1 VSSKPLIALLF
12 VPASDKAKLE
22 KLGTLPGSG
31 VILDLEDA
39 VARSAKS
46 QARVNAAG
54 TIAAHTGDA
63 QIWVRVNPESSGL
76 LESDLNAVVQ
86 PGIAGIDIPKV
97 ESPDQILHVSD
108 IIEQLEFDT
117 RMSPGSI
124 RIMATIE
131 TALGVGRVDEIA
143 GVASP
148 RLECLGFGTGDFC
161 LDIGIDTD
169 PESPTVIAAKVA
181 VVLASRRARLH
192 PPHDSVYINF
202 DDPAGLEA
210 DTLRGKRLG
219 FLGKHA
225 IHPSQISIIERVY
238 LPTPAEVER
247 ARRIVETFEAAEQ
260 AGQAAIGFNG
270 ELVDYPLAERSRR
283 LLALAGD
290 MSPAEK
296 SQ

>member
-1 VSSKPLIALLF
+1 
-12 VPASDKAKLE
+12 VPASDKTKLE
-22 KLGTLPGSG
+22 KIGTLPGSG

-39 VARSAKS
+39 VAQSAKS
-46 QARVNAAG
+46 QARVNAAE
-54 TIAAHTGDA
+54 TIAEHSGARP
-63 QIWVRVNPESSGL
+63 IWVRVNPASSGL
-76 LESDLNAVVQ
+76 LEADLKAVVQ
-86 PGIAGIDIPKV
+86 SGIAGIDMPKV

-108 IIEQLEFDT
+108 TIDQLESDA
-117 RMSPGSI
+117 RMSPGSV

-131 TALGVGRVDEIA
+131 TALGVGAVDDIA

-169 PESPTVIAAKVA
+169 PSSPTVIAAKVA

-202 DDPAGLEA
+202 DDPSGLEA

-225 IHPSQISIIERVY
+225 IHPSQIPIIERVY
-238 LPTPAEVER
+238 FPTSAQVDR
-247 ARRIVETFEAAEQ
+247 ARRIVESFEAAEQ
-260 AGQAAIGFNG
+260 AGQAAIGFDG

-290 MSPAEK
+290 APDGATAVEESM
-296 SQ
+296 